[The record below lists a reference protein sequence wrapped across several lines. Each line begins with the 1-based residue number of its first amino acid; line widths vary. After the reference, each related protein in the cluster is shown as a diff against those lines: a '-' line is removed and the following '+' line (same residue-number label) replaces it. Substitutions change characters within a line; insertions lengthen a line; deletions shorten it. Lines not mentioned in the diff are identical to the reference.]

1 MNMMKLYVET
11 DISEEFEML
20 WEAAGAG
27 VNASAW
33 KTQSFK
39 RMIPGPLSPR
49 QLTPDDFQA
58 WLLP

>member
-1 MNMMKLYVET
+1 MMKLYVET

-20 WEAAGAG
+20 WEAVEGG
-27 VNASAW
+27 TDASVW
-33 KTQSFK
+33 KTQISK
-39 RMIPGPLSPR
+39 RMFPGPLSPR

>member
-1 MNMMKLYVET
+1 MMKLYVET

-20 WEAAGAG
+20 WEAVEGG
-27 VNASAW
+27 VDASVW
-33 KTQSFK
+33 KIQRFK
-39 RMIPGPLSPR
+39 RILPGPLSPR